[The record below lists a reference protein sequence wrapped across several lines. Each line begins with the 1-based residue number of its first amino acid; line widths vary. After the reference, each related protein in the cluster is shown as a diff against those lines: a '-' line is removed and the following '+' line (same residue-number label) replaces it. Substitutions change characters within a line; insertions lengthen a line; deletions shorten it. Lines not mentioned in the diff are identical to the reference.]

1 MLFSKIHSEI
11 AEGLGLVNTNYY
23 VGIVRDA
30 LDRDVWRRVGDGV
43 AVEITLDNWFS
54 SYNLMTSLT
63 SRGSTIPALRHN
75 KIVSYPPPTE
85 YYFVCEYF

>member
-30 LDRDVWRRVGDGV
+30 LNRDVWRRVGDGV
-43 AVEITLDNWFS
+43 AVEIDNWFSES
-54 SYNLMTSLT
+54 SYNLMS
-63 SRGSTIPALRHN
+63 SRHN
-75 KIVSYPPPTE
+75 KIVSHPPSNK

>member
-54 SYNLMTSLT
+54 ESSYNLMS
-63 SRGSTIPALRHN
+63 SRHVVPPPRHHN
-75 KIVSYPPPTE
+75 KIVSYPPTTK